1 MENIEKEI
9 KENKFV
15 IFLQGKF
22 DTNTEKIAGAEALIR
37 KKEKHKFILPNEFIV
52 QYEKT
57 GEIIKLD
64 MYVLEEV
71 CKLQSKWKE
80 NHYPILPISINESR
94 QHLKNPNHIKELTDI
109 IQKYHVN
116 PKYIELELT
125 ETTVIE
131 DINLAKQ
138 AEQRVHELGFQTS
151 MDDFGTGYSAFN
163 VLKDIEI
170 DILKIDRL
178 FFENLEENSR
188 ARIIVQSIVEMCK
201 KLNIKTVAEGIENEA
216 QVKFLKEIGCDL
228 IQGYYFSKPL
238 PIEEFEEKYI
248 IKNFTNLY
256 GIII

>member
-9 KENKFV
+9 QENKFV

-37 KKEKHKFILPNEFIV
+37 KKEKNKLILPNKFIPR
-52 QYEKT
+52 YEET
-57 GEIIKLD
+57 GEIVKLD

-71 CKLQSKWKE
+71 CKLQKKWKE
-80 NHYPILPISINESR
+80 KNYPILPISINESR
-94 QHLKNPNHIKELTDI
+94 QHLKNPNHIKELTNI
-109 IQKYHVN
+109 IQKYNVN

-125 ETTVIE
+125 ESIVIE

-170 DILKIDRL
+170 NILKIDRL

-188 ARIIVQSIVEMCK
+188 AKIIVQSIVEMCK
-201 KLNIKTVAEGIENEA
+201 KLNIKTVAEGIENKA

-228 IQGYYFSKPL
+228 IQGYFFSKPL
-238 PIEEFEEKYI
+238 PIKKFEEKYLT
-248 IKNFTNLY
+248 K
-256 GIII
+256 

>member
-1 MENIEKEI
+1 MGNIEKEI

-37 KKEKHKFILPNEFIV
+37 KREKNTLILPNEFIP

-57 GEIIKLD
+57 GEIMRLD

-71 CKLQSKWKE
+71 CKLQKKWKE

-94 QHLKNPNHIKELTDI
+94 LHLKNPNHVKELMDI
-109 IQKYHVN
+109 VQKYNAN

-163 VLKDIEI
+163 ILKDIEI

-188 ARIIVQSIVEMCK
+188 AQIIVQSIIEMCK
-201 KLNIKTVAEGIENEA
+201 KLSIRTVAEGIESEA
-216 QVKFLKEIGCDL
+216 QVKFLKKIGCDL
-228 IQGYYFSKPL
+228 IQGYYFSKPISI
-238 PIEEFEEKYI
+238 PEFEEKYI
-248 IKNFTNLY
+248 IKKL
-256 GIII
+256 